1 MFVRPTHRLV
11 RNLKFQEK
19 ELMDGLSKHFA
30 VRQVKDA
37 TTALAAM
44 DAATAPTFGI
54 LLPGGKVILAEF
66 VAPPGDILWTVDT
79 YVCQEVLLK
88 SVLYPLPK
96 GNQLEIEYD
105 HDAASA
111 ERKVAAGEVDMAV
124 LVRAP
129 PLEQVWKVAQAG
141 RKMPKKTTYFWPKIW
156 SGFVLY
162 RMK

>member
-1 MFVRPTHRLV
+1 LPAQ
-11 RNLKFQEK
+11 NLA
-19 ELMDGLSKHFA
+19 KHFT

-37 TTALAAM
+37 AAVHAAM
-44 DAATAPTFGI
+44 EAATVPTFGL
-54 LLPGGKVILAEF
+54 LLPDGKAVLAEF
-66 VAPPGDILWTVDT
+66 IAPPGDILWSVDT

-111 ERKVAAGEVDMAV
+111 ERKVRSGEVDLAI

-129 PLEQVWKVAQAG
+129 SLDQVWKVAQAG